1 MNDIMPVS
9 PLIFCTF
16 SHHTHS
22 VKLRE
27 KENEAKA
34 FLLSQIYDIK
44 TKLGQ
49 ATRHLALLRQKA
61 EEIAP
66 QEEWKT
72 RLSREFQSLDLKCS
86 TIRALERYER
96 QVTLMKTNRISLQ
109 RGKDIDKVKDGIEK
123 LFKSIKIEAK
133 KNNDMKKKRKVL
145 GDSEEAEDDA
155 LESPKKKMNIGTKV
169 QASLQ
174 TFFGGKSKK

>member
-9 PLIFCTF
+9 SLIICTF
-16 SHHTHS
+16 SHYTHS

-34 FLLSQIYDIK
+34 FLLSQISDIT

-49 ATRHLALLRQKA
+49 PTRHLALLPQKA
-61 EEIAP
+61 AEIAP
-66 QEEWKT
+66 HEERKT
-72 RLSREFQSLDLKCS
+72 RLFCEFRSLDLNS

-133 KNNDMKKKRKVL
+133 KNNDKKKKWKIL
-145 GDSEEAEDDA
+145 GDPEEADDDE
-155 LESPKKKMNIGTKV
+155 LESPKKKMNIGAKV

-174 TFFGGKSKK
+174 TFFRGKSKK

>member
-16 SHHTHS
+16 LHVYS

-34 FLLSQIYDIK
+34 FLLSQISDIT

-49 ATRHLALLRQKA
+49 ATRQLALLRQKA

-72 RLSREFQSLDLKCS
+72 RLSCEFPSLDLNS

-133 KNNDMKKKRKVL
+133 KNNDKKKRKIL
-145 GDSEEAEDDA
+145 GDPEEAEDDE